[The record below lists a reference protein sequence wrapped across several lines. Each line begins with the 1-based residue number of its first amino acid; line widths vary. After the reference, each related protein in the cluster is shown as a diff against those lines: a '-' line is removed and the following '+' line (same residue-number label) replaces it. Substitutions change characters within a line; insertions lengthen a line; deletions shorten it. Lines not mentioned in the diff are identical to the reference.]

1 MASGCGETEVLKI
14 VAIVLL
20 TGLTACVHSEDTA
33 HLQTRGVKVAT
44 VAKPQAA
51 SVVRAPSAVRTAS
64 RRAETCKGAAC
75 NKRIGML
82 LGVSY

>member
-1 MASGCGETEVLKI
+1 MLKV

-33 HLQTRGVKVAT
+33 SLQTRGVKVAT

-51 SVVRAPSAVRTAS
+51 SVRAPSATRMAS
-64 RRAETCKGAAC
+64 RSAETCRGIAC
-75 NKRIGML
+75 RKRVGML

>member
-1 MASGCGETEVLKI
+1 MLKV

-33 HLQTRGVKVAT
+33 SLQTRGGKVAA

-51 SVVRAPSAVRTAS
+51 SVRAPSATRMAS
-64 RRAETCKGAAC
+64 APAQRACKGIEC
-75 NKRIGML
+75 RKRVGML

>member
-1 MASGCGETEVLKI
+1 VLKI

-33 HLQTRGVKVAT
+33 SLQTRGVKVAA

-51 SVVRAPSAVRTAS
+51 SVRAPSPARLAS
-64 RRAETCKGAAC
+64 RSAQTCEGIAC
-75 NKRIGML
+75 RKRVGML

>member
-1 MASGCGETEVLKI
+1 MASGCGETEVLRI

-33 HLQTRGVKVAT
+33 RLQSPGVKVAN
-44 VAKPQAA
+44 VAKSQAA
-51 SVVRAPSAVRTAS
+51 SAVRAPSASRTAS
-64 RRAETCKGAAC
+64 RHTQTCRGVEC
-75 NKRIGML
+75 HKRVGML